1 MSLIFL
7 ILFGIIIVLFVKV
20 SRLGK
25 NLSLR
30 IDSLYQAQS
39 NLMQRIGTIETLV
52 DAASGE
58 AAAGAQ
64 SDEREVAQA
73 DALREPRR
81 RWM

>member
-52 DAASGE
+52 GAASGE

-73 DALREPRR
+73 VGLETTTQVD
-81 RWM
+81 